1 MAIQKSLWGNEDKR
15 PEVEI
20 YIPSDEEIA
29 MFTEQMNK
37 KNLGDIQE
45 MAEPFLKYA
54 KKHHLYALDAN
65 GNKYY
70 PDVTEKKLS
79 GEKILK
85 KDWIKFYVT
94 LNHIQNF
101 EIFFAEMSE
110 KEKNLFICVLFNHY
124 LNEEDAEKILGEKVI
139 VPVGGRW
146 SYREAPKGNL
156 RLWYNHVRTKAR
168 PIQGSS
174 YRTYGNYLELR
185 GGLYNAYL
193 PGFCQEIVLAPNWLE
208 LPDEAKKEL
217 TVYSNES
224 FIFTII
230 PILSSLYKAQQI
242 DFGKSKVTAAAV
254 KKAAKTLN
262 IKEFFPNGDKLSSV
276 LASTFIINSYSLYCT
291 THPHSYGSMKP
302 ENLLKD
308 MLISNNHYDN
318 ILLSL
323 LLPHHK
329 GFRKNFMGNFTGS
342 ELFSCIFSSLIHLAE
357 TEEREWIDID
367 LLCLI
372 TRIINKK
379 GERIFM
385 LFDLYAY
392 FDMEI
397 FNGYDQH
404 DVYIDNAIAEI
415 TMPLIKSYIFMMA
428 SLGFVEIAYK
438 EVSEEEE
445 ANSCFD
451 GLRYVR
457 LTNLGR
463 YAFELISKYVKTKQ
477 KGIKFFE
484 TNGEDL
490 IVKSLVEDNP
500 YESILANMAEH
511 ISKKL
516 YKVTPESFLKD
527 CKGQEDIENHINLFK
542 EYIEESPSANWNAF
556 FKQLLDRCAPMLN
569 PKKKYRLVQLPASD
583 KELQHI
589 MLCDPTIRKYIL
601 KAENYHVL
609 IEEEY
614 IPKVCAIL
622 KKYGYLA

>member
-1 MAIQKSLWGNEDKR
+1 MAIEQSLWNSEDKR
-15 PEVEI
+15 PEVKI
-20 YIPSDEEIA
+20 YIPSDAQIE
-29 MFTEQMNK
+29 MFTEQVNK

-45 MAEPFLKYA
+45 MAEPFFEYA

-70 PDVTEKKLS
+70 PEVTEKMFR

-85 KDWIKFYVT
+85 KDWVKFYVT
-94 LNHIQNF
+94 LNHIDNF
-101 EIFFAEMSE
+101 CLFFNEMSE
-110 KEKNLFICVLFNHY
+110 NEKNLFLCVLFNHY
-124 LNEEDAEKILGEKVI
+124 VSEEDAEKIMGKKVI
-139 VPVGGRW
+139 AKAGGRW
-146 SYREAPKGNL
+146 SYKEEPKGNL
-156 RLWYNHVRTKAR
+156 RFWYSHVRTKAR
-168 PIQGSS
+168 PMSGSS

-185 GGLYNAYL
+185 GGIYNAYL
-193 PGFCQEIVLAPNWLE
+193 PCFSQQLILTPNFQE
-208 LPDEAKKEL
+208 LPAEVKKEL
-217 TVYSNES
+217 IVYSNES

-230 PILSSLYKAQQI
+230 PILSSLYKTQKI
-242 DFGKSKVTAAAV
+242 DFGKTKVTAAAV
-254 KKAAKTLN
+254 KKAAKALN

-276 LASTFIINSYSLYCT
+276 LASTFIINNYSLYCN
-291 THPHSYGSMKP
+291 THPHSFGSMKP
-302 ENLLKD
+302 EDLLKD
-308 MLISNNHYDN
+308 MLLSNSHYDN
-318 ILLSL
+318 LLLPL
-323 LLPHHK
+323 LLPHCK

-342 ELFSCIFSSLIHLAE
+342 NLFSCVFSSLLHL
-357 TEEREWIDID
+357 TEKGEGEWIDID

-372 TRIINKK
+372 TRIIDKK
-379 GERIFM
+379 GERICM

-404 DVYIDNAIAEI
+404 YIYIDNVIGEI

-428 SLGFVEIAYK
+428 SLGFVDIAYK
-438 EVSEEEE
+438 EVSAEEG
-445 ANSCFD
+445 AVSYFD
-451 GLRYVR
+451 GIRYVR

-463 YAFELISKYVKTKQ
+463 YAFELISKYAKTKQ
-477 KGIKFFE
+477 KGIKYFE
-484 TNGEDL
+484 TNSEDL

-527 CKGQEDIENHINLFK
+527 CKKKEDIENHINLFK
-542 EYIEESPSANWNAF
+542 EYIEETPSANWSAF

-589 MLCDPTIRKYIL
+589 MLCDSTIRKYIL

>member
-29 MFTEQMNK
+29 MFTEQKNK

-54 KKHHLYALDAN
+54 RKHHLYALDAK

-70 PDVTEKKLS
+70 PEITEKMFS

-85 KDWIKFYVT
+85 KDWVKFYVT
-94 LNHIQNF
+94 LNHIDNF
-101 EIFFAEMSE
+101 SLFFNEMNE
-110 KEKNLFICVLFNHY
+110 NEKNLFFCVLFNHY
-124 LNEEDAEKILGEKVI
+124 ISEEDAEKIMGEKVI
-139 VPVGGRW
+139 VKSGGRW
-146 SYREAPKGNL
+146 SYKEEPKGNL
-156 RLWYNHVRTKAR
+156 RFWYSHVRTKAR
-168 PIQGSS
+168 PMPGSS

-185 GGLYNAYL
+185 GGIYNAYL
-193 PGFCQEIVLAPNWLE
+193 PCFCQQLILTPNYQE
-208 LPDEAKKEL
+208 LPTEVKKEL

-230 PILSSLYKAQQI
+230 PILSSLYKTQQI
-242 DFGKSKVTAAAV
+242 DFGKTKVTAAAV
-254 KKAAKTLN
+254 KKAAKALN

-276 LASTFIINSYSLYCT
+276 LASTFIINNYSLYCN
-291 THPHSYGSMKP
+291 THPHSFGSMKS
-302 ENLLKD
+302 EDLLKD
-308 MLISNNHYDN
+308 MLLSNSHYDN
-318 ILLSL
+318 LLLPL
-323 LLPHHK
+323 LLPHCK

-342 ELFSCIFSSLIHLAE
+342 NLFSCIFSSLLHLTKNGE
-357 TEEREWIDID
+357 GEWIDID

-372 TRIINKK
+372 TRIIDKK
-379 GERIFM
+379 GERICM

-392 FDMEI
+392 YDLEI

-404 DVYIDNAIAEI
+404 DIYIDNVISEI
-415 TMPLIKSYIFMMA
+415 TMPFIKSYIFMMA
-428 SLGFVEIAYK
+428 SLGFVDIAYK
-438 EVSEEEE
+438 EVSAEED
-445 ANSCFD
+445 AVSCFD

-463 YAFELISKYVKTKQ
+463 YAFELISKYAKTKQ
-477 KGIKFFE
+477 KGIKYFE
-484 TNGEDL
+484 TNSEDL

-527 CKGQEDIENHINLFK
+527 CKKKEDVENHINLFK
-542 EYIEESPSANWNAF
+542 EYIDETPSANWSAF